1 MRKIVLALLVSIC
14 AFQFIV
20 AQNAEQEVLLT
31 IDNQE
36 ITRAEFE
43 RIYTKNNQDPAFD
56 QASLDE
62 YMRLFINFK
71 LKVIEAEALGMDTL
85 ESFVKELSGYR
96 SQLEK
101 PYFTDNSA
109 DSALIKEAY
118 ERMHFNIRASH
129 ILIKCDENA
138 LAIDTL
144 KAYNKIDGIRK
155 RALKGEDFNKL
166 AKEFS
171 DDPSA
176 EKNGGDLGYF
186 TAFSM
191 VYEFESAAYNTP
203 VGEISNI
210 IRTRFGYHILKVVDK
225 EKDKGRVQVAHI
237 MRMVPNGSS
246 VEKDKEEFDKI
257 HAIYD
262 SIQAGANFEE
272 MVLLYS
278 EDRGTSRKQGVLPFF
293 SVGKMV
299 PEFERAA
306 FDLKQIGDISK
317 PVKTDYGYHII
328 KLIATDPLGTL
339 EVMEP
344 IIKGKISK
352 DVRAERG
359 KQMVFE
365 RLKKEYKVV
374 VNTKAITPFYAIV
387 DSTLYFGAWDASK
400 AEGLNQTLF
409 TMVDTLIFTQ
419 KDFANYLSKSKS
431 RRVKKPLEIIVNEEF
446 SNYLE
451 AAVIDFE
458 RSKLEEKYPEFK
470 HLVKEYHDG
479 ILLFNL
485 TDKLVWTKAIT
496 DTAGLEMFYNEN
508 KNNYMW
514 GERLEA
520 TLYTFNKKEFEK
532 KIVAL
537 AGKIGKKNLNET
549 EERTKF
555 MAKEAANDTTFTLD
569 IVKNKFSKS
578 DNDIIDAIAWTQGLK
593 ETQMRDSLY
602 VVIFVNKLLSPEPK
616 KLNEAKGLI
625 TADYQNYLEKIWLDE
640 LRTKYTVVINEE
652 IFNSMIK

>member
-1 MRKIVLALLVSIC
+1 MRKIVLSLLVTCC

-36 ITRAEFE
+36 ISRAEFE

-109 DSALIKEAY
+109 DSALMIEAY

-138 LAIDTL
+138 LATDTL

-176 EKNGGDLGYF
+176 EKNGGDLGFF

-191 VYEFESAAYNTP
+191 VYEFESAAYNTA
-203 VGEISNI
+203 VGNISKI
-210 IRTRFGYHILKVVDK
+210 IRTKFGYHILKVVDK
-225 EKDKGRVQVAHI
+225 EKDKGKVKVAHI
-237 MRMVPNGSS
+237 MCMVPKGSP
-246 VEKDKEEFDKI
+246 VEKDKEAFDKI
-257 HAIYD
+257 NAVYD
-262 SIQAGANFEE
+262 SIQTGANFEK

-278 EDRGTSRKQGVLPFF
+278 EDRGSSGKQGVLQYF
-293 SVGKMV
+293 GIGQMV
-299 PEFERAA
+299 PEFEKAA
-306 FDLKQIGDISK
+306 FDLKEIGDISK

-328 KLIATDPLGTL
+328 KLLAKDSVGSL
-339 EVMEP
+339 EDMQVH
-344 IIKGKISK
+344 IKGKISK

-374 VNTKAITPFYAIV
+374 VNTKALDPFFNII
-387 DSTLYFGAWDASK
+387 DSTIYVGAWDASK

-409 TMVDTLIFTQ
+409 TMVDTLKFTQ
-419 KDFANYLSKSKS
+419 QDFAHYLANSKS
-431 RRVKKPLEIIVNEEF
+431 RRVKKPLEIIINEEF
-446 SNYLE
+446 NNYLE
-451 AAVIDFE
+451 TTVINFE
-458 RSKLEEKYPEFK
+458 KSKLEEKYPEFK

-485 TDKLVWTKAIT
+485 TDKMVWTKAIE
-496 DTAGLEMFYNEN
+496 DTSGLELFYSEN

-514 GERLEA
+514 GDRLEA

-532 KIVAL
+532 KIISL

-549 EERTKF
+549 DERTKF
-555 MAKEAANDTTFTLD
+555 MAKEAAKDTTFTLD

-578 DNDIIDAIAWTQGLK
+578 DNDIIDAIAWTPGLK

-602 VVIFVNKLLSPEPK
+602 VIVYVNKLLAPEPK
-616 KLNEAKGLI
+616 RLNEAKGLI
-625 TADYQNYLEKIWLDE
+625 TADYQNYLEKMWLDE
-640 LRTKYTVVINEE
+640 LRAKYVVVIKEE
-652 IFNSMIK
+652 VFNSMIK

>member
-109 DSALIKEAY
+109 DSALIIEAF

-191 VYEFESAAYNTP
+191 VYEFESAA
-203 VGEISNI
+203 
-210 IRTRFGYHILKVVDK
+210 
-225 EKDKGRVQVAHI
+225 
-237 MRMVPNGSS
+237 
-246 VEKDKEEFDKI
+246 
-257 HAIYD
+257 
-262 SIQAGANFEE
+262 
-272 MVLLYS
+272 
-278 EDRGTSRKQGVLPFF
+278 
-293 SVGKMV
+293 
-299 PEFERAA
+299 
-306 FDLKQIGDISK
+306 
-317 PVKTDYGYHII
+317 
-328 KLIATDPLGTL
+328 
-339 EVMEP
+339 
-344 IIKGKISK
+344 
-352 DVRAERG
+352 
-359 KQMVFE
+359 
-365 RLKKEYKVV
+365 
-374 VNTKAITPFYAIV
+374 
-387 DSTLYFGAWDASK
+387 
-400 AEGLNQTLF
+400 
-409 TMVDTLIFTQ
+409 
-419 KDFANYLSKSKS
+419 
-431 RRVKKPLEIIVNEEF
+431 
-446 SNYLE
+446 
-451 AAVIDFE
+451 
-458 RSKLEEKYPEFK
+458 
-470 HLVKEYHDG
+470 
-479 ILLFNL
+479 
-485 TDKLVWTKAIT
+485 
-496 DTAGLEMFYNEN
+496 
-508 KNNYMW
+508 
-514 GERLEA
+514 
-520 TLYTFNKKEFEK
+520 
-532 KIVAL
+532 
-537 AGKIGKKNLNET
+537 
-549 EERTKF
+549 
-555 MAKEAANDTTFTLD
+555 
-569 IVKNKFSKS
+569 
-578 DNDIIDAIAWTQGLK
+578 
-593 ETQMRDSLY
+593 
-602 VVIFVNKLLSPEPK
+602 
-616 KLNEAKGLI
+616 
-625 TADYQNYLEKIWLDE
+625 
-640 LRTKYTVVINEE
+640 
-652 IFNSMIK
+652 